1 MIEGQSVLPTAAK
14 NVWVKITSIVSAT
27 LPGSGQVY
35 SRHLSRQWRSL
46 TFLRKADPM
55 SRSIKDAGWWNLSWP
70 SAGIHNKC
78 CVVVS
83 EKGSN
88 GWGILPALWL
98 ALCLCLEPLAALAQD
113 SASAPTMYLKAS
125 IAPVPRDVLVR
136 PPWTSQVHMVH
147 INTCRQNTRINILL
161 KGRKKKIWENKGSCF
176 KFNTDK
182 TAKHWKWL
190 ESVY

>member
-98 ALCLCLEPLAALAQD
+98 ALCLCPQ
-113 SASAPTMYLKAS
+113 TFS
-125 IAPVPRDVLVR
+125 ISLIKRQMMGLGKENSVSR
-136 PPWTSQVHMVH
+136 T
-147 INTCRQNTRINILL
+147 TCCSCTRL
-161 KGRKKKIWENKGSCF
+161 SF
-176 KFNTDK
+176 SSYHVF
-182 TAKHWKWL
+182 
-190 ESVY
+190 ESIHSSSS

>member
-1 MIEGQSVLPTAAK
+1 MLGGGIWADPVQGSIISA
-14 NVWVKITSIVSAT
+14 VWW
-27 LPGSGQVY
+27 Y
-35 SRHLSRQWRSL
+35 
-46 TFLRKADPM
+46 LRKAAMAEVYCQLCDWLCVCVPKLLAFLWL
-55 SRSIKDAGWWNLSWP
+55 KDKWW
-70 SAGIHNKC
+70 
-78 CVVVS
+78 
-83 EKGSN
+83 
-88 GWGILPALWL
+88 GWGKKT
-98 ALCLCLEPLAALAQD
+98 LCLEPLAALAQD